1 MTFDGK
7 KMKLDTPLSE
17 YGVKNGSKVHFW
29 SKFQGPTKIF
39 LEQFRGDKFFAIE
52 VEMAFPVGF
61 VKDMVGDKY
70 GSFVHD
76 KLSLHQLQLLHVI
89 ISRNIVVFIS
99 MYKALLNNKRKFL
112 KF

>member
-1 MTFDGK
+1 MTFDGQR
-7 KMKLDTPLSE
+7 MKLDTPLSD

-52 VEMAFPVGF
+52 VEMAFPVGL

-70 GSFVHD
+70 GMFRHD
-76 KLSLHQLQLLHVI
+76 KLSLHQLQLLHVVI
-89 ISRNIVVFIS
+89 YRSVRVYIN
-99 MYKALLNNKRKFL
+99 MYKVLLNYK
-112 KF
+112 